1 MDLLINSEVLLYE
14 NMKEYTVIVLELYN
28 RGPMWMSPGNEW
40 RINYVWEDVMYTMI
54 ELDVG
59 YEERIQKEDPE

>member
-28 RGPMWMSPGNEW
+28 KGPMWMPPGNEW

>member
-1 MDLLINSEVLLYE
+1 
-14 NMKEYTVIVLELYN
+14 
-28 RGPMWMSPGNEW
+28 MSPGNEW
-40 RINYVWEDVMYTMI
+40 KIKYVWEDVIYTMI